1 MWYGRLENG
10 IDEID
15 NLLSHLEWVEDPVYN
30 EIDMLYQGFCEEADS
45 NFGWT
50 KVRQISDSFQAADE
64 DDDSD
69 PFDYDGYGELKK
81 DPLMKFSKK
90 ELINLAIP
98 MAYLIGYAAAAQK
111 YLESK
116 EASK

>member
-98 MAYLIGYAAAAQK
+98 MAYLIGYAAAAHK

>member
-10 IDEID
+10 IDVLED
-15 NLLSHLEWVEDPVYN
+15 FVAHTEWVEDPVYN
-30 EIDMLYQGFCEEADS
+30 EINMLYNRFYEEADS
-45 NFGWT
+45 EFGWT
-50 KVRQISDSFQAADE
+50 KVRQISNSFKAADE
-64 DDDSD
+64 VDDSD

>member
-1 MWYGRLENG
+1 M
-10 IDEID
+10 
-15 NLLSHLEWVEDPVYN
+15 EDPVYN

-64 DDDSD
+64 VDDSD

-81 DPLMKFSKK
+81 DPLMKFPKK

-98 MAYLIGYAAAAQK
+98 MAYLIGYAAAAHK
-111 YLESK
+111 FLENRKDDSHV
-116 EASK
+116 